1 MKFFGMAL
9 PMGVASTEPKELI
22 VFPVGE
28 PPQND
33 HRKWRFTPAD
43 LANVVA
49 DFNART
55 EPLVI
60 DFAHGTDL
68 AKGHKA
74 AGWVDALALKP
85 DGLYASVRWTKEA
98 KAEIDAGEWGFRS
111 PEFDG
116 TEDPEG
122 FIHPTALVKIGL
134 VNDPAIGGMVPVAAG
149 QNGTAPPRTAGKES
163 CVANELTV
171 TAAKTKAGAFDG
183 VGILRLVRD
192 SYGIPDVIDDSTL
205 SGLVASALAGGESD
219 DAMPPAGANDSLP
232 PALGLFASKTTPRIE
247 AVEKELAAMRTSK
260 EIEAVIEKGTADL
273 VLTPALV
280 ETARLLAAHAGLEP
294 LKSYVASLKPTA
306 PPAGQT
312 VTASNDGA
320 TDGPRNVHDHVGIAP
335 EAYNPER
342 FATHK
347 AAIAYMEK
355 ARTAG
360 TIVKYRTA
368 VEAVTRKSA

>member
-1 MKFFGMAL
+1 MKFYGMAL
-9 PMGVASTEPKELI
+9 PMGVAATEPKELI

-33 HRKWRFTPAD
+33 KRKWRFTHED

-49 DFNART
+49 DFDART
-55 EPLVI
+55 EPLVV
-60 DFAHGTDL
+60 DYGHGSDQS
-68 AKGHKA
+68 KGLKA
-74 AGWVDALALKP
+74 AGWVDSLTVKP
-85 DGLYASVRWTKEA
+85 DGLYARVRWTKQA

-116 TEDPEG
+116 VEDSDG

-149 QNGTAPPRTAGKES
+149 QNGTAPPRTAGKETH
-163 CVANELTV
+163 VANEPTV

-183 VGILRLVRD
+183 AGILKLVRD

-205 SGLVASALAGGESD
+205 GGLVASALAGGKTD
-219 DAMPPAGANDSLP
+219 DEMPPAGASDSLP

-247 AVEKELAAMRTSK
+247 AVEKELAAMRTTK
-260 EIEAVIEKGTADL
+260 EIEAVIEKGVADL

-306 PPAGQT
+306 PPAGQN
-312 VTASNDGA
+312 VTPGGDT
-320 TDGPRNVHDHVGIAP
+320 TDEPRNSHDHVGIAP
-335 EAYNPER
+335 SAFDPER
-342 FATHK
+342 FAAHK

-355 ARTAG
+355 AEKSG
-360 TIVKYRTA
+360 TPVSYRAA
-368 VEAVTRKSA
+368 VELTARKSA